1 MSRCSSLKAK
11 ESYIIFRQQPSHKVT
26 IIPTPFVFSFITIH
40 FLLPFNSFHLPFP
53 HESLQSRS
61 IEGSNDFRPSWANSS
76 VHYEF
81 CYESGRYIFM
91 IEFICWERGGGQRLI
106 AAVHS
111 FSFSRLLPSPSGP
124 FLFITFRIESTERER
139 ERQRQRGLPS
149 MLRVPS
155 NWFQSGPPIRSP
167 NKTWGKYFRS
177 NYTATYIRIC
187 STHARPRDPL
197 NANRVSR
204 GSRDCAQRPSVKFFN
219 LEELQLLNYCI
230 VYFFIEKIL
239 PRIRFFFFLTMQYL
253 YFM

>member
-1 MSRCSSLKAK
+1 MSRCS
-11 ESYIIFRQQPSHKVT
+11 SYIIFRQQPSHKVT

-111 FSFSRLLPSPSGP
+111 FSFSRLLPVGP
-124 FLFITFRIESTERER
+124 FSIHYISHRINRER

-204 GSRDCAQRPSVKFFN
+204 GSRDCAQRWSVKFFN
-219 LEELQLLNYCI
+219 LKELQLLNYCI

-239 PRIRFFFFLTMQYL
+239 PRIRFFFFLTTQYL